1 MQKLLFFDIDGTL
14 AMPGYPPAEDTVRA
28 IRAARAAGHRAFLCT
43 GRGEHMVSDDI
54 AGIGFDGGIYH
65 AGGRAVL
72 DGRVIYENHA
82 DPSML
87 EEVLP
92 LIRENSIF
100 YSIETT
106 EGDFASAFDRK
117 ALAETDLSGANTELV
132 RMIETVFLSREN
144 TLSDYRGQ
152 GIYKVFFFVRRLAD
166 FEKIRDAL
174 GEKYLAVSFENLGS
188 DMVLTACEVSRKDI
202 NKGKAL
208 EGVCA
213 FLGADVK
220 DTVAFGDSM
229 NDMAMMKAAG
239 LSVAMGNAEPRILEA
254 ADVVCESCMEAGIAR
269 QLERMGL
276 V

>member
-1 MQKLLFFDIDGTL
+1 MQRLLFFDIDGTL

-92 LIRENSIF
+92 VIRENSIF

-106 EGDFASAFDRK
+106 EGDFASAFDRE

-144 TLSDYRGQ
+144 TLSNYRGQ

-213 FLGADVK
+213 FLGADMK

>member
-28 IRAARAAGHRAFLCT
+28 IRVARAAGHRAFLCT

-152 GIYKVFFFVRRLAD
+152 GIYKVFSFVRRLAD

>member
-1 MQKLLFFDIDGTL
+1 MQRLLFFDIDGTL

-106 EGDFASAFDRK
+106 EGDFASAFDRE